1 MKKSNLLL
9 TLLLVLQLVTNAQ
22 SLPGSI
28 MVVGGGSESDG
39 GWSDEPYSWAV
50 SQAENR
56 RVAIIGASS
65 DPSSWLPNYFMN
77 TCGAD
82 FAKNFIITNFNTADL
97 QETYDSLISYDMI
110 FFRGGDQYDYYSDYK
125 NTKTQD
131 AVIEVFNNGGVISGT
146 SAGLHIISEVVFTA
160 QNGTVYPEEAIE
172 NPYNQYMILE
182 NDFLSLVPGV
192 VFDSHVA
199 ERARFARTIG
209 FVGRW
214 EMDHEPISGIAVDDK
229 TAFCIGTD
237 MVGTCYGTGA
247 VGIYRSGENNNFRLS
262 GQKLLADNLEVT
274 QLINNTYIQL
284 NDFSVSGFSETTTTQ
299 NGEAYNVNTYL
310 SGSNELNKNTKM
322 LDEFLDQN
330 ASNENIIILTKEEN
344 ATVTQFN
351 DYLSTNGGSASI
363 VETSII
369 NGTSPGISEL
379 ISQTDKVLILENTYI
394 NLYDFMN
401 GTDNG
406 NQLLNKIRYDGMVT
420 AFVGSDSR
428 FAGKSV
434 VDNYEEEYAS
444 YYGELEFRNGLE
456 VLANTVIMPQTFS
469 SDIDNENAATSIPY
483 ALVNE
488 NIKYGVWLFDDAVA
502 HFEYWGGDL
511 RLSSMGD
518 FPMILAKN
526 GGGAAQLT
534 DQSVSGS
541 GAPRNIA
548 GFEKFTYRLMD
559 QTTYEIIDLVGS
571 VSQLNPNE
579 VSIIPNPSSDFIQIE
594 LPGNFKIRIFNT
606 LGELLKEELIQSNS
620 NISVSDL
627 ASGVYMISIINENQ
641 QVFQQKLIKQ

>member
-1 MKKSNLLL
+1 MKRIVYILLL
-9 TLLLVLQLVTNAQ
+9 LIGIHAITSSQTL
-22 SLPGSI
+22 SGKI
-28 MVVGGGSESDG
+28 MIVGGGSESNG

-50 SQAENR
+50 SLAENG

-82 FAKNFIITNFNTADL
+82 FAKNFIITSSSVADL
-97 QETYDSLISYDMI
+97 QETYDSLITYDMI

-131 AVIEVFNNGGVISGT
+131 AVIEVFNSGGVISGT
-146 SAGLHIISEVVFTA
+146 SAGLHILSEVVFTA

-172 NPYNQYMILE
+172 NPYNQYMTLE
-182 NDFLSLVPGV
+182 NDFLSLVPGM

-214 EMDHEPISGIAVDDK
+214 EIDHGPISGIAVDDK

-237 MVGTCYGTGA
+237 MIGSCFGTGA
-247 VGIYRSGENNNFRLS
+247 VGIYRGGENNNFRVS
-262 GQKLLADNLEVT
+262 GEKLLADHLEVT
-274 QLINNTYIQL
+274 QLVHNTSINL
-284 NDFSVSGFSETTTTQ
+284 NDFSVSGFIGTTTTDA
-299 NGEAYNVNTYL
+299 GETYDVNIYL
-310 SGSNELNKNTKM
+310 SGSNELNKNTQM
-322 LDEFLDQN
+322 LDELLNQN
-330 ASNENIIILTKEEN
+330 ASNENIIILTKENN
-344 ATVTQFN
+344 AIVTQFA
-351 DYLSTNGGSASI
+351 DYLSSNGGSTEI
-363 VETSII
+363 LETSIT
-369 NGTSPGISEL
+369 NGSSPDISEL
-379 ISQTDKVLILENTYI
+379 ISQVEKVLILENTYI

-406 NQLLNKIRYDGMVT
+406 SQLLNKIRYDGMVT

-434 VDNYEEEYAS
+434 VYNYEEEYAS

-469 SDIDNENAATSIPY
+469 ADIDNENAATSIPY
-483 ALVNE
+483 TLVKE

-502 HFEYWGGDL
+502 HFDYWDADL

-526 GGGAAQLT
+526 EGGAAQLT
-534 DQSVSGS
+534 DQSASSSVN
-541 GAPRNIA
+541 PRNIA
-548 GFEKFTYRLMD
+548 GFKKFTYRLMD
-559 QTTYEIIDLVGS
+559 QTTYEIIDLGGG
-571 VSQLNPNE
+571 VSQLNSNE
-579 VSIIPNPSSDFIQIE
+579 VSIFPNPSSDFIQIE
-594 LPGNFKIRIFNT
+594 LPGNFEIRILNT
-606 LGELLKEELIQSNS
+606 LGELVKEENLQSRTQ
-620 NISVSDL
+620 ISISDL
-627 ASGVYMISIINENQ
+627 SSGVYMISILDENQ

>member
-9 TLLLVLQLVTNAQ
+9 GLLLVIQLVINAQ

-28 MVVGGGSESDG
+28 MIVGGGSESDG

-50 SQAENR
+50 SQAENS

-65 DPSSWLPNYFMN
+65 DPSDWLPNYFMN

-82 FAKNFIITNFNTADL
+82 FAKNFIIASSSVADL
-97 QETYDSLISYDMI
+97 QETYDSLVTYNMI

-131 AVIEVFNNGGVISGT
+131 AVIDVFNNGGVISGT

-172 NPYNQYMILE
+172 NPYNQYMTLE
-182 NDFLSLVPGV
+182 NDFLALVPGM

-229 TAFCIGTD
+229 TAFCIGAD

-247 VGIYRSGENNNFRLS
+247 VGIYRSGENNNYRVS
-262 GQKLLADNLEVT
+262 GEKLLADNVEVT
-274 QLINNTYIQL
+274 QLINNTSIQL
-284 NDFSVSGFSETTTTQ
+284 NDLSVSGFSETTTTQ

-310 SGSNELNKNTKM
+310 SGSNELNKNTQM
-322 LDEFLDQN
+322 LDEFLNQN
-330 ASNENIIILTKEEN
+330 SSNENIIILTKVEN
-344 ATVTQFN
+344 ATVTQFA
-351 DYLSTNGGSASI
+351 DYLSSNGGSTEI
-363 VETSII
+363 LETSIT
-369 NGTSPGISEL
+369 NGSSPAISEL
-379 ISQTDKVLILENTYI
+379 ISQAEKVLILENTYI

-406 NQLLNKIRYDGMVT
+406 SQLINRIRYNGMVT

-434 VDNYEEEYAS
+434 VYNYEEEYAS

-502 HFEYWGGDL
+502 HFEYWGADL

-526 GGGAAQLT
+526 EGGAAQLT

-541 GAPRNIA
+541 GTPRNIA
-548 GFEKFTYRLMD
+548 GFEKFTYRLID

-571 VSQLNPNE
+571 VSQLNANK

-620 NISVSDL
+620 IISVSDL
-627 ASGVYMISIINENQ
+627 ASGVYMISIIDENQ